1 MHNRIMAQLDNF
13 CPKVFRAVAEYL
25 NFCKAA
31 EQLFL
36 TQPAATL
43 QKVTWACLYSIA
55 PAEKLP

>member
-13 CPKVFRAVAEYL
+13 CPKVFHAVAEYL

-43 QKVTWACLYSIA
+43 QMVTWACRHSIA

>member
-1 MHNRIMAQLDNF
+1 MHNRIMAQLDNV

-25 NFCKAA
+25 NLCKAA

-43 QKVTWACLYSIA
+43 QMVTWECRYPIA